1 MSAPQQQQQ
10 MQPQQQQMQ
19 HQPLQH
25 QPQPQQHQQ
34 QPAQQQP
41 QQPQPDNSPHLPV
54 PAATR
59 YVGAAGSRLGALF
72 WPQLQPQPQAQPRK
86 RKRPITEED
95 EKLEAELGLARTREL
110 VAEPAA
116 AAKRPAIAVTEDGT
130 LSPSATRQIVSDA
143 LPSTRA
149 AAPPPARGEPPRT
162 LAATEEGVQRGLLT
176 EELTCLTIRPAAA
189 AMLQRLGFGRAHARA
204 LDELSDM
211 TSAYLH
217 QLTLAMRRCHDSRVE
232 QAMASPPDGGP
243 VAAPH
248 ALDVLQDAL
257 GFCGIEPPALLRYHD
272 SLWPPAAR
280 PSPSAPPA
288 PPTTSAPLPWADMKR
303 CFAEGWAWVRWVWPA
318 PHRRRRCPRKIWPSS
333 RQHSG
338 EHRTLTIRRL
348 AEGRGLRECW
358 CLCVQG
364 PAVAAAPAAAEG
376 PASSSAAAGT
386 AAAAASATASGE
398 SRAGGR
404 ARAELAGE

>member
-1 MSAPQQQQQ
+1 MSAPQQMQQQQ

-19 HQPLQH
+19 HQQMQHQPQQH
-25 QPQPQQHQQ
+25 QPQPQQHQP
-34 QPAQQQP
+34 QPQQQQP
-41 QQPQPDNSPHLPV
+41 QQQQPQPDNSPHLPV

-72 WPQLQPQPQAQPRK
+72 WPQLQPQPQPQPRK

-248 ALDVLQDAL
+248 VLDVLQDAL
-257 GFCGIEPPALLRYHD
+257 GFCSIEPPALLRYHD

-280 PSPSAPPA
+280 PSPSV
-288 PPTTSAPLPWADMKR
+288 PPTTSAPLPWADMKW
-303 CFAEGWAWVRWVWPA
+303 CFAEGWAWVRWVWRA
-318 PHRRRRCPRKIWPSS
+318 PHRRRRCPRKTWPSS
-333 RQHSG
+333 RPHSG
-338 EHRTLTIRRL
+338 EHRALTIGRL
-348 AEGRGLRECW
+348 AEG
-358 CLCVQG
+358 
-364 PAVAAAPAAAEG
+364 
-376 PASSSAAAGT
+376 
-386 AAAAASATASGE
+386 
-398 SRAGGR
+398 
-404 ARAELAGE
+404 